1 MSCKEASKFVGVLF
15 VSRNVAH
22 QMHLKTDSYAQHK
35 ALEEFYTQIID
46 LADTFAEQFQGKYNE
61 LLDIPFLSAK
71 EDDPVKYFEDTLKY
85 VENNRYKVCDK
96 ECTSLQ
102 NVIDEIEGL
111 IHSTLYKLRRL
122 K

>member
-46 LADTFAEQFQGKYNE
+46 LADTFAEQFQGKYV
-61 LLDIPFLSAK
+61 S
-71 EDDPVKYFEDTLKY
+71 
-85 VENNRYKVCDK
+85 
-96 ECTSLQ
+96 
-102 NVIDEIEGL
+102 GL
-111 IHSTLYKLRRL
+111 HV
-122 K
+122 

>member
-1 MSCKEASKFVGVLF
+1 
-15 VSRNVAH
+15 
-22 QMHLKTDSYAQHK
+22 MHLKTDSYAQHK